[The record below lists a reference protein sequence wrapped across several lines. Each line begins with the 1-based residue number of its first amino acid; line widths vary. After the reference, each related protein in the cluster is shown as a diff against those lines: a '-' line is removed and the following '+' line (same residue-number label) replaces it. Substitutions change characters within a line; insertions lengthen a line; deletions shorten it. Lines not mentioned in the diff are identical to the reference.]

1 VPHTVLDRMVVEAWV
16 AHPLVREAHR
26 GLQDEASLVDL
37 FENLSRVLSD
47 LEARFPGVPFRTLLE
62 APLTPN
68 RQQAR
73 QEMIRAGVSQDDIDL
88 IFSTSRT

>member
-1 VPHTVLDRMVVEAWV
+1 VPHTVLDRLVVEAWA

-26 GLQDEASLVDL
+26 GLEDEASIVDL

-47 LEARFPGVPFRTLLE
+47 LEARFPGLPFRTLLE
-62 APLTPN
+62 APLAPSM
-68 RQQAR
+68 QQVR
-73 QEMIRAGVSQDDIDL
+73 KRMLQAGVSQDDIDL